1 MTTDDRLLIPCTRA
15 LLEGWTGPVHGYVSG
30 GLPTRAVCIGDFDAN
45 GDVYLWTEVGS
56 DPVPPSSLSLDLSR
70 AECRD
75 RVARVLVATYR
86 PARSACTAPDWY
98 WCDDGDDGPQA
109 EPEWTLNQGAD
120 LLRWYVPG
128 PARSDH
134 EVSVPALGAVD
145 PGDGARLP
153 DGSRIVDALALAAVW
168 REVSRAA

>member
-1 MTTDDRLLIPCTRA
+1 MDERLLVTCTRA
-15 LLEGWTGPVHGYVSG
+15 LLEGWCGPVHGLVFDG
-30 GLPTRAVCIGDFDAN
+30 VPVRAVCIGDFDAD
-45 GDVYLWTEVGS
+45 GDVYLWTEVG
-56 DPVPPSSLSLDLSR
+56 DVEVPPGELSLDLSR

-75 RVARVLVATYR
+75 RVVRALVATYR

-98 WCDDGDDGPQA
+98 WCDDGNDAPP

-153 DGSRIVDALALAAVW
+153 DGSCLADALALAAVW
-168 REVSRAA
+168 REVSR